1 MVTFHF
7 FYKCIIIE
15 INLKG
20 WIMKRIF
27 LLSTLVLTQTIF
39 ATTLTIYNSN
49 IALIHESHEFEIK
62 KQDDTFVYENIP
74 NTLINDSVNIHFP
87 SSVSLYSQV
96 YKKKNLTTH
105 DLALKFLDKNVKLTN
120 SAEVKLLSTTGNNA
134 VVQNHNK
141 ELFTVKISD
150 IIFPY
155 LPKDLHSNNSL
166 NFQIKATRTLKADID
181 ISYLA
186 QNISFTSDYILNIN
200 KNRAD
205 LQGWVD
211 ISNNSGK
218 DFKNTTVNLI
228 AGDINRARNHR
239 KPIAYKSMAVA
250 VDSAGAVTHKAVAGY
265 HKYTLPFKVD
275 LNSYEKRR
283 VKLLEYKNI
292 AIKNHYIAKMSNPT
306 YLMGER
312 TSSVSREIKIR
323 GLNKALPTGNVRIY
337 TKDDEELLLLGEQS
351 LQNTAKNRPI
361 TLKVGKDFDT
371 KVLQRVIS
379 RKDTNKRFNVTVA
392 YELINHSNEDKI
404 LTLEVPF
411 NKRDDSK
418 IITSQKF
425 HYTKGNMV
433 TFTLT
438 VKANSQESFKAKFIS
453 KRR

>member
-1 MVTFHF
+1 M
-7 FYKCIIIE
+7 
-15 INLKG
+15 
-20 WIMKRIF
+20 MKRIF

-49 IALIHESHEFEIK
+49 IALVHESHEFEIK
-62 KQDDTFVYENIP
+62 KQDDTIVYENIP
-74 NTLINDSVNIHFP
+74 NTLINDSVNIDFP
-87 SSVSLYSQV
+87 PSVTLYSQV
-96 YKKKNLTTH
+96 YKRKNLTQH
-105 DLALKFLDKNVKLTN
+105 DLATNFLNK
-120 SAEVKLLSTTGNNA
+120 EVKLANNAKVKLLTTTGNNA
-134 VVQNHNK
+134 VVQNNEG
-141 ELFTVKISD
+141 ELFTVQISD

-155 LPKDLHSNNSL
+155 LPKDLQANNSL
-166 NFQIKATRTLKADID
+166 DFQIKATKTLKADID

-186 QNISFTSDYILNIN
+186 KNISFTSDYILNIN

-211 ISNNSGK
+211 ITNNSGK

-228 AGDINRARNHR
+228 AGDINRARNYT
-239 KPIAYKSMAVA
+239 KPVMYKSMAVA
-250 VDSAGAVTHKAVAGY
+250 VDSAEAIKHKAVAGY

-275 LNSYEKRR
+275 LNAYEKRR

-312 TSSVSREIKIR
+312 TSSVKREIKL
-323 GLNKALPTGNVRIY
+323 GSLDKALPAGKVRIY
-337 TKDDEELLLLGEQS
+337 TNDDQELLLLGEES
-351 LQNTAKNRPI
+351 IQNRAKNTPL
-361 TLKVGKDFDT
+361 TLTVGKDFDT
-371 KVLQRVIS
+371 KVLQKVIS

-392 YELINHSNEDKI
+392 YDLINHSNEDKLI
-404 LTLEVPF
+404 TLEVPF

-418 IITSQKF
+418 IITKQKF

-433 TFTLT
+433 TFRLK
-438 VKANSQESFKAKFIS
+438 VKANSQESFQAKFIS